1 MVEYLPTCP
10 ECKSKMEYQ
19 SYIRKYV
26 CQTCGLALNKNEIE
40 DDWDD
45 ARYKETEQDKKERRN
60 QEYKDW
66 YFKKKK

>member
-1 MVEYLPTCP
+1 MPTCP
-10 ECKSKMEYQ
+10 ECSGKMEFKYN
-19 SYIRKYV
+19 IRKFV
-26 CQTCGLALNKNEIE
+26 CDACGLALNKNEIE

-45 ARYKETEQDKKERRN
+45 IRFKESEEEKREKRN